1 MIFKNVKNYEKLNEF
16 ILGLLILSTLILSSC
31 GLKKGRQETSDQIER
46 SAIVN
51 GKSLSTKGENSHSV
65 VALISENR
73 EGEAL
78 CTGSI
83 VSDSVILTA
92 AHCVEGSPRR
102 IQIIFGADIK
112 KITDENIRLADTAI
126 SHPNWGR
133 NLKSGRADLALVH
146 FKGGL
151 PTRYFPVT
159 LADQATHLREGQDV
173 TMIGYGVTSG
183 EREKGSGKLRQTT
196 TQIIGQKSPS
206 EIVTDGE
213 SSSVCFGDSGG
224 PAFIKEG
231 NESIQ
236 WGVASAVENRA
247 CNEASIHTE
256 IISFGPWIHRTINR
270 LEE

>member
-1 MIFKNVKNYEKLNEF
+1 
-16 ILGLLILSTLILSSC
+16 LILSSC
-31 GLKKGRQETSDQIER
+31 GLKNGQQETSDQIKR
-46 SAIVN
+46 SSIVN
-51 GKSLSTKGENSHSV
+51 GKSLNTKGENSHSV

-92 AHCVEGSPRR
+92 AHCVAGNPQR
-102 IQIIFGADIK
+102 IQIIFGSDIK
-112 KITDENIRLADTAI
+112 KTTDENIRLADIAI

-151 PTRYFPVT
+151 PAHYFPVT
-159 LADQATHLREGQDV
+159 L
-173 TMIGYGVTSG
+173 IGYGVTSG
-183 EREKGSGKLRQTT
+183 EREKGLGKLRQTT

-231 NESIQ
+231 NENIQ

-270 LEE
+270 LEK